1 MQLLRALKINRR
13 VKVKRIMKISIEN
26 VKKLRQKTG
35 AGIAD
40 CRKALDEAG
49 GDFKKAQ
56 ELLKSWG
63 SAIAEKKKD
72 RAVGAGLVE
81 TYIHGG
87 GKVGA
92 MVEVNCET
100 DFVAKTDE
108 FKNLTHEVAMQVAA
122 MDPKNVEEFS
132 KQEYIRD
139 SSKTIDDLIKDV
151 IAKVGENI
159 VIKRFIRFELGS

>member
-1 MQLLRALKINRR
+1 MQ
-13 VKVKRIMKISIEN
+13 VKLDDI
-26 VKKLRQKTG
+26 KKLRQKTG

-40 CRKALDEAG
+40 VRRALEESG
-49 GDFKKAQ
+49 GDFKKA
-56 ELLKSWG
+56 ERLLKSWG
-63 SAIAEKKKD
+63 AEIASKKKD
-72 RAVGAGLVE
+72 RATGQGLVE
-81 TYIHGG
+81 TYIHSG

-108 FKNLTHEVAMQVAA
+108 FKNLAHEVAMQIAA
-122 MDPKNVEEFS
+122 MDPADVEELS

-139 SSKTIDDLIKDV
+139 SSKTIDDLIKEI

-159 VIKRFIRFELGS
+159 VIRRFIRFELGGQ

>member
-1 MQLLRALKINRR
+1 M
-13 VKVKRIMKISIEN
+13 KVSVADI
-26 VKKLRQKTG
+26 KKLRQKTG

-40 CRKALDEAG
+40 VRRALEESG
-49 GDFKKAQ
+49 GDFKKA
-56 ELLKSWG
+56 EGLLKSWG
-63 SAIAEKKKD
+63 AEIASKKKD
-72 RAVGAGLVE
+72 RATGQGLVE
-81 TYIHGG
+81 TYIHSG

-108 FKNLTHEVAMQVAA
+108 FKNLAHEVVMQIAA
-122 MDPKNVEEFS
+122 MDPADVEELS

-139 SSKTIDDLIKDV
+139 SSKTIDDLVKEV

-159 VIKRFIRFELGS
+159 VVKRFIRFELGGQ

>member
-1 MQLLRALKINRR
+1 
-13 VKVKRIMKISIEN
+13 MKIDVSDI
-26 VKKLRQKTG
+26 KKLREKTG

-40 CRKALDEAG
+40 SRKALEEAG
-49 GDFKKAQ
+49 GDFKKAE
-56 ELLKSWG
+56 ELVKGWGIEKAGTKS
-63 SAIAEKKKD
+63 D

-81 TYIHGG
+81 TYVHGG
-87 GKVGA
+87 GRVGV

-108 FKNLTHEVAMQVAA
+108 FKNLAHEVAMQISA
-122 MDPKNVEEFS
+122 MNPEDVKELLA
-132 KQEYIRD
+132 QDYIRD
-139 SSKTIDDLIKDV
+139 SGKKIEQLVKET

>member
-1 MQLLRALKINRR
+1 MQ
-13 VKVKRIMKISIEN
+13 IEIKDI
-26 VKKLRQKTG
+26 KKLREKTG
-35 AGIAD
+35 GGIAD
-40 CRKALDEAG
+40 CRKALEEAK
-49 GDFKKAQ
+49 GDFKRAE
-56 ELLKSWG
+56 ELLKTWG
-63 SAIAEKKKD
+63 IDKASQKAD
-72 RAVGAGLVE
+72 RAVGAGLVD

-108 FKNLTHEVAMQVAA
+108 FKTLIREVAMQVAA
-122 MDPKNVEEFS
+122 MDPANVEELL

-139 SSKTIDDLIKDV
+139 SAKTINELVKET

-159 VIKRFIRFELGS
+159 VIKRFMRFELGQ